1 MFRHLV
7 YGLEIDTLSF
17 KFLVGLKCFPVF
29 SFCKDVCMAFP
40 ETLGVYYSTTLPEL
54 AGSEAV
60 DACSG

>member
-1 MFRHLV
+1 MF
-7 YGLEIDTLSF
+7 SS
-17 KFLVGLKCFPVF
+17 VGNLF

-60 DACSG
+60 DACSGWEHWLLQKPLID